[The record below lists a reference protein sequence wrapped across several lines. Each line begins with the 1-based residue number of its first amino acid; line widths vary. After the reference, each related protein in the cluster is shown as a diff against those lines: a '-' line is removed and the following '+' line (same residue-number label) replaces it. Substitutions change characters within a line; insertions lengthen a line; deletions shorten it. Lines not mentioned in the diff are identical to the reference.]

1 MSSCS
6 HDSDEPPRKMGCY
19 GATFNVQEGL
29 GFLPQPLVTEMT
41 HCDHMWPHLKVIAI
55 RNVSKL
61 KESSFCLAWGTGRRG
76 MQIPLTAHSH
86 TWNC

>member
-6 HDSDEPPRKMGCY
+6 HDSDEPLRKMGCY

-41 HCDHMWPHLKVIAI
+41 HCDHMWPHIMVMATG
-55 RNVSKL
+55 NVS
-61 KESSFCLAWGTGRRG
+61 R
-76 MQIPLTAHSH
+76 
-86 TWNC
+86 